1 MEDRPVGHQTQFN
14 SVATP
19 RRLAQQWPMS
29 QMHKGQVETSPDM
42 VTQLLA
48 GQFPEWLRPEITLV
62 KSFGTD
68 HDIYRVG
75 DDVCVRLPK
84 IEWAT
89 AQAEKEG
96 RWLPQLANRLPV
108 RVPRQLG
115 IGAPAGSYPFR
126 WSVCEWIPGSDAS
139 RVRVDLERLA
149 EDLAAFVTAL
159 SNIATTGAPLR
170 PAGARGC
177 PLSEVDDAV
186 RRSIASLG
194 NDWAL
199 DGITQLWTESLGA
212 AVWDGEEVWIHG
224 DLLAGNLIVQERQ
237 LYAVI
242 DWGTLNVGDPA
253 CDLLAAWNVF
263 SGSSR
268 AAYLE
273 ALSVDDGSWLRGRGW
288 AIYQAVM
295 ALPYYRDT
303 NPGMVRQ
310 ATHALEEVIAD
321 SR

>member
-1 MEDRPVGHQTQFN
+1 MPK
-14 SVATP
+14 
-19 RRLAQQWPMS
+19 
-29 QMHKGQVETSPDM
+29 MHKGQVETSPDL
-42 VTQLLA
+42 VTRLLA

-75 DDVCVRLPK
+75 NDLCVRLPK

-89 AQAEKEG
+89 AQAEKER
-96 RWLPQLANRLPV
+96 RWLPQLAKRLPV

-115 IGAPAGSYPFR
+115 IGGPAEGYPFK
-126 WSVCEWIPGSDAS
+126 WSVCEWIPGSAAN
-139 RVRVDLERLA
+139 RARVDLDTLA
-149 EDLAAFVTAL
+149 RDLAAFVTAL

-177 PLSEVDDAV
+177 PLSEVDDSA
-186 RRSIASLG
+186 RRSIAALG
-194 NDWAL
+194 D
-199 DGITQLWTESLGA
+199 DRTTDEIGHLWDESLGA
-212 AVWDGEEVWIHG
+212 AVWDEKEVWVHG
-224 DLLAGNLIVQERQ
+224 DLLAGNLIVQERR
-237 LYAVI
+237 LHAVI

-263 SGSSR
+263 SGNSR
-268 AAYLE
+268 AVYLE
-273 ALSVDDGSWLRGRGW
+273 ALSVDDDTWLRGRGW
-288 AIYQAVM
+288 AIFQAVM
-295 ALPYYRDT
+295 ALPYYKNT

-310 ATHALEEVIAD
+310 ATHALQEVIAD

>member
-1 MEDRPVGHQTQFN
+1 MP
-14 SVATP
+14 
-19 RRLAQQWPMS
+19 
-29 QMHKGQVETSPDM
+29 QMHKGQVETSPDL
-42 VTQLLA
+42 VTRLLA

-62 KSFGTD
+62 ESFGTD

-75 DDVCVRLPK
+75 NELCVRLPK
-84 IEWAT
+84 IDWAT

-96 RWLPQLANRLPV
+96 RWLPQLADRLPV

-115 IGAPAGSYPFR
+115 IGSPAEGYPFT
-126 WSVCEWIPGSDAS
+126 WSVCEWISGTDAHHA
-139 RVRVDLERLA
+139 RVDLERLA
-149 EDLAAFVTAL
+149 VDLAAFVTAL
-159 SNIATTGAPLR
+159 RKIDTAGAPER
-170 PAGARGC
+170 PKGARGC
-177 PLSEVDDAV
+177 PLSEVDEAV
-186 RRSIASLG
+186 RRSMA
-194 NDWAL
+194 AL
-199 DGITQLWTESLGA
+199 EGHPDIGGITHLWSESLGA
-212 AVWDGEEVWIHG
+212 AAWDGQDVWVHG
-224 DLLAGNLIVQERQ
+224 DLLAGNLIVRERR
-237 LYAVI
+237 LHAVI

-268 AAYLE
+268 AEYLE
-273 ALSVDDGSWLRGRGW
+273 ALTVDDDTWLRGRGW

-295 ALPYYRDT
+295 ALPYYRET

>member
-1 MEDRPVGHQTQFN
+1 M
-14 SVATP
+14 
-19 RRLAQQWPMS
+19 RR
-29 QMHKGQVETSPDM
+29 MHKGQVETSPDL
-42 VTQLLA
+42 VTRLLA

-75 DDVCVRLPK
+75 DDLCVRLPK

-89 AQAEKEG
+89 AQAEKEAK
-96 RWLPQLANRLPV
+96 WLPRLADRLPV

-115 IGAPAGSYPFR
+115 IGAPAEGYPFK
-126 WSVCEWIPGSDAS
+126 WSVCEWIPGTDANNAL
-139 RVRVDLERLA
+139 VDQERLA
-149 EDLAAFVTAL
+149 KDLSAFVTAL
-159 SNIATTGAPLR
+159 REIDTAGAPPR
-170 PAGARGC
+170 AAGARGC

-186 RRSIASLG
+186 QHSIDALG
-194 NDWAL
+194 NDWAI
-199 DGITQLWTESLGA
+199 DGIAQLWTESLGA
-212 AVWDGEEVWIHG
+212 AVWDGEEVWVHG
-224 DLLAGNLIVQERQ
+224 DLLAGNLIVQERG
-237 LYAVI
+237 LHAVI

-253 CDLLAAWNVF
+253 SDLLAAWNVF

-268 AAYLE
+268 AVYLE
-273 ALSVDDGSWLRGRGW
+273 ALSVDDDIWLRGRGW

-310 ATHALEEVIAD
+310 ATHALQEVIAD

>member
-1 MEDRPVGHQTQFN
+1 MR
-14 SVATP
+14 
-19 RRLAQQWPMS
+19 
-29 QMHKGQVETSPDM
+29 QMHEGQVETSPDL
-42 VTQLLA
+42 VTRLLA
-48 GQFPEWLRPEITLV
+48 AQFPEWLSPEITLV
-62 KSFGTD
+62 QSFGTD

-75 DDVCVRLPK
+75 DDLCVRLPT

-89 AQAEKEG
+89 AQAEKE
-96 RWLPQLANRLPV
+96 RMWLPRLADRLPLS
-108 RVPRQLG
+108 VPGQLG
-115 IGAPAGSYPFR
+115 IGVPAEGYPFR

-139 RVRVDLERLA
+139 RGRVDLDRLA
-149 EDLAAFVTAL
+149 RDLATFVTAL
-159 SNIATTGAPLR
+159 RKIDTAGAPLR

-177 PLSEVDDAV
+177 PLSEIDDAV
-186 RRSIASLG
+186 RRSMAALRGPRAMDEIGSLW
-194 NDWAL
+194 D
-199 DGITQLWTESLGA
+199 ESLGA
-212 AVWDGEEVWIHG
+212 AAWDGPDVWVHG
-224 DLLAGNLIVQERQ
+224 DLLAGNLIVQGGR
-237 LYAVI
+237 LHAVI

-268 AAYLE
+268 AIYLE
-273 ALSVDDGSWLRGRGW
+273 ALSVDDDTRLRGRGW

-295 ALPYYRDT
+295 ALPYYRET